1 MKGTGAMILLSAK
14 ARRLVE
20 QAVSRLPNPRER
32 SAWEEWSRTHEKI
45 KQWDTTAIEEVDG
58 MPEYVAAIAAA
69 ALSTLA
75 ESLQKEILSATLDE
89 DEIVQIDNNLA
100 YIRSIEKTLTQR
112 PH

>member
-20 QAVSRLPNPRER
+20 QAVSRLPNPRQR
-32 SAWEEWSRTHEKI
+32 SVWEEWSRTHQTI
-45 KQWDTTAIEEVDG
+45 KQWDTKVVEEADV
-58 MPEYVAAIAAA
+58 MPEQVAAVAAA

-75 ESLQKEILSATLDE
+75 EGLQTEILSATLDE

-112 PH
+112 SH